1 MLDENNKNFGTSAT
15 EWVVRFPNQHES
27 GLEVHERVVW
37 ENQTTGWLA
46 RKWEDPCQAQ
56 AGSRRGADHCH
67 HLDESGVE
75 SDGENDVE
83 SGGESDVESGG
94 ENNVESDGERD
105 EKRVRGVDQCQ
116 LHGES
121 DVKVLLMM
129 MLMMM
134 VM

>member
-1 MLDENNKNFGTSAT
+1 M
-15 EWVVRFPNQHES
+15 
-27 GLEVHERVVW
+27 VW

-67 HLDESGVE
+67 HLDESGIV

-83 SGGESDVESGG
+83 S
-94 ENNVESDGERD
+94 DGERG

-129 MLMMM
+129 MLM

>member
-1 MLDENNKNFGTSAT
+1 M
-15 EWVVRFPNQHES
+15 
-27 GLEVHERVVW
+27 VW

-56 AGSRRGADHCH
+56 ARSRRGADHCH

-83 SGGESDVESGG
+83 SGGESDVES
-94 ENNVESDGERD
+94 DGERD

-116 LHGES
+116 LHGD
-121 DVKVLLMM
+121 DVDGDRDVRERGHSHHLDHLRQLHYRPPYLQALL
-129 MLMMM
+129 
-134 VM
+134 

>member
-27 GLEVHERVVW
+27 GLEVHERMVW

-67 HLDESGVE
+67 HLDGSGVE

-94 ENNVESDGERD
+94 ERGK
-105 EKRVRGVDQCQ
+105 KRVRGVDQRQ

-121 DVKVLLMM
+121 DVKVLLVM
-129 MLMMM
+129 MLMVM

>member
-1 MLDENNKNFGTSAT
+1 M
-15 EWVVRFPNQHES
+15 
-27 GLEVHERVVW
+27 VW

-83 SGGESDVESGG
+83 SGGEKFSL
-94 ENNVESDGERD
+94 RIML
-105 EKRVRGVDQCQ
+105 R
-116 LHGES
+116 
-121 DVKVLLMM
+121 MM
-129 MLMMM
+129 AKE
-134 VM
+134 VQRE

>member
-1 MLDENNKNFGTSAT
+1 M
-15 EWVVRFPNQHES
+15 
-27 GLEVHERVVW
+27 VW

-67 HLDESGVE
+67 HLDKSG
-75 SDGENDVE
+75 
-83 SGGESDVESGG
+83 VESGG
-94 ENNVESDGERD
+94 ENDFESDAENNVENDG
-105 EKRVRGVDQCQ
+105 EKRVRGVGQCQ

-129 MLMMM
+129 MLM

>member
-1 MLDENNKNFGTSAT
+1 MNMGS
-15 EWVVRFPNQHES
+15 RS
-27 GLEVHERVVW
+27 IHERVVW

-75 SDGENDVE
+75 SGGENDF
-83 SGGESDVESGG
+83 ESDAENIVE
-94 ENNVESDGERD
+94 NDGERG
-105 EKRVRGVDQCQ
+105 EKRVRGVDQCR

-129 MLMMM
+129 MLMLM